1 MKIDENRVTFLMQ
14 KLRIPRE
21 EAIDMIKYD
30 DDVNH
35 ERKTKHDLSR
45 EQKAIV
51 QDMTRHCDHKKY
63 GEGRHGHRQNDLKIA
78 IMANLQNY
86 LANEC
91 EFIVNDRFV
100 SCDNVELTNPT
111 RMMHFRVDDKEFDL
125 QLIEKRGPQA
135 RTLEKIH

>member
-1 MKIDENRVTFLMQ
+1 MRIDENRVTFLMQ

-63 GEGRHGHRQNDLKIA
+63 GEGRHGHRQNDLKIS
-78 IMANLQNY
+78 IMNEIASFLRDDAQNQVY
-86 LANEC
+86 ED
-91 EFIVNDRFV
+91 I
-100 SCDNVELTNPT
+100 ELTNPT